1 MTSRLL
7 PHQGPLKRQRLQEHP
22 RLAAFL
28 LVRLTSRWSGP
39 PALSGPD
46 ATLILTLSPTLPPT
60 SQLVSVVPQVPVTV
74 RRSDFVL
81 RPFLE
86 RSDAIGAWQ
95 VLNTLGP
102 FSLLWVAALWCLQHQ
117 PLLVLPVLAL
127 QVLFLAR
134 CFSLMHDCGH
144 DTLFRSRRANRWV
157 GFLLG
162 VVAGIPQL
170 PWSRGHAF
178 HHRHNGDWQKYRGPS
193 ALISTDDF
201 AQLSPGRQRLYGWLR
216 HPLMLFPGGFF
227 YLVIKPRLALVLG
240 VSDLIPWLI
249 TQLQR
254 TPKADLR
261 SLFAAHK
268 SRHWHSPSEGIDLIW
283 NNIAVVGFWL
293 LMGSLVGAGR
303 FWSLY
308 APLMTCAAAV
318 FICVFFVQHNFP
330 DSYAH
335 RSEGWSPMAGVLEGT
350 SNLELPPLLN
360 WFTADIGCHA
370 IHHLCEAIPNYRLRA
385 CQERNAPLLRGVRRL
400 SLADISGCFD
410 YILWDPAAARL
421 TTIAALNTDS

>member
-1 MTSRLL
+1 VANTLL
-7 PHQGPLKRQRLQEHP
+7 PF
-22 RLAAFL
+22 A
-28 LVRLTSRWSGP
+28 
-39 PALSGPD
+39 
-46 ATLILTLSPTLPPT
+46 
-60 SQLVSVVPQVPVTV
+60 
-74 RRSDFVL
+74 
-81 RPFLE
+81 
-86 RSDAIGAWQ
+86 
-95 VLNTLGP
+95 
-102 FSLLWVAALWCLQHQ
+102 LLWWVAVWALEHQ
-117 PLLVLPVLAL
+117 PLLVPPILVL

-144 DTLFRSRRANRWV
+144 ETLFRSRRANRWV

-193 ALISTDDF
+193 ALISTDAF
-201 AQLSPGRQRLYGWLR
+201 AALSPGGKRLYRWVR

-240 VSDLIPWLI
+240 LGQLVPWMI
-249 TQLQR
+249 AELQR
-254 TPKADLR
+254 TPTAHL
-261 SLFAAHK
+261 STLFAAHR
-268 SRHWHSPSEGIDLIW
+268 SRHWHSPSEGIDLLW
-283 NNIAVVGFWL
+283 NNIAVVSLWL
-293 LMGSLVGAGR
+293 LMGSQLGSAH

-335 RSEGWSPMAGVLEGT
+335 SSEGWSPMAGVMEGT
-350 SNLELPPLLN
+350 SNLELPALLN

-385 CQERNAPLLRGVRRL
+385 CQERNAALLQGVRRL
-400 SLADISGCFD
+400 GLADIRGCFAF
-410 YILWDPAAARL
+410 ILWDPDAARL
-421 TTIAALNTDS
+421 TTIAAQRAVS